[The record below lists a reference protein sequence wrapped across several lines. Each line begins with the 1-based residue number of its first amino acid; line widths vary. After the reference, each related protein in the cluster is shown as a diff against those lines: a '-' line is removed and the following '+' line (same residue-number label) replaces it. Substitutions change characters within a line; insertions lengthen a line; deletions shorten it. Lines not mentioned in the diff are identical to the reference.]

1 VRRTEQDAELGGAAG
16 ASARLAPAVL
26 AAAILLIAAA
36 GARATGGDAARG
48 ERVFQR
54 CYSCHSVDPHET
66 ATLQGPSLYRVLG
79 RRAATLEGFD
89 YSDALKARGAE
100 GLVWDEAALDAFVT
114 DPQVYIPGVA
124 MGFFGLD
131 EAQDRADLIAY
142 LRQAGTVTP

>member
-1 VRRTEQDAELGGAAG
+1 M
-16 ASARLAPAVL
+16 
-26 AAAILLIAAA
+26 
-36 GARATGGDAARG
+36 
-48 ERVFQR
+48 
-54 CYSCHSVDPHET
+54 
-66 ATLQGPSLYRVLG
+66 QGPSLYRVLG
-79 RRAATLEGFD
+79 RRAAALEGFD

-114 DPQVYIPGVA
+114 DPQATIPGVA